1 MSRNFGIPN
10 TTSRRIVG
18 GLDQSGGS
26 LRADTQRDSISLSI
40 NPFEIGSAF
49 LFALVVL
56 FPIALVG
63 GACLGYA
70 AYAPEPVEYQASFK
84 AN

>member
-1 MSRNFGIPN
+1 MHWRAGGK
-10 TTSRRIVG
+10 TVG
-18 GLDQSGGS
+18 GLDQSSRLHNGAGT
-26 LRADTQRDSISLSI
+26 RADSIRSSI
-40 NPFEIGSAF
+40 NPFEIGSSF

-56 FPIALVG
+56 LPIALVG
-63 GACLGYA
+63 GICLAYA